1 MRTIENA
8 EALPEADRADGC
20 PHPREVY
27 SLLGH
32 EKAEAR
38 FLKAM
43 RSGRLHHAWLLSG
56 PKGIGKATLAYRMAR
71 KLLGGETLL
80 STSLDIPAMDEVA
93 QRVEALT
100 HGNLFVLRRPYDTK
114 LKRFRQDIPVDR
126 VRQVSGFF
134 QETAAET
141 GVWRVCIIDSADE
154 LNRNSEN
161 AILKL
166 LEEPPSNTLFILI
179 SSSPGR
185 LLPTIRSRCM
195 GLELRAVPEAQIIG
209 WLSEHGRGSPDLID
223 AAVRLSRGAP
233 GKALALVKNADV
245 VLRSISDYIQS
256 LGKMAPD
263 VDMTI
268 AKRLAEKRHII
279 SRDLFWDGLDDTIHA
294 HALYAAT
301 GKYEGP
307 FSPANIPR
315 NAKIWQSNLARL
327 RDVRR
332 AESAIN
338 LDKTATMFE
347 LLSSIREAS

>member
-1 MRTIENA
+1 M
-8 EALPEADRADGC
+8 
-20 PHPREVY
+20 
-27 SLLGH
+27 
-32 EKAEAR
+32 
-38 FLKAM
+38 
-43 RSGRLHHAWLLSG
+43 
-56 PKGIGKATLAYRMAR
+56 
-71 KLLGGETLL
+71 
-80 STSLDIPAMDEVA
+80 
-93 QRVEALT
+93 
-100 HGNLFVLRRPYDTK
+100 
-114 LKRFRQDIPVDR
+114 
-126 VRQVSGFF
+126 
-134 QETAAET
+134 
-141 GVWRVCIIDSADE
+141 
-154 LNRNSEN
+154 
-161 AILKL
+161 
-166 LEEPPSNTLFILI
+166 
-179 SSSPGR
+179 
-185 LLPTIRSRCM
+185 
-195 GLELRAVPEAQIIG
+195 
-209 WLSEHGRGSPDLID
+209 
-223 AAVRLSRGAP
+223 RLSRGAP

-315 NAKIWQSNLARL
+315 NAKIWQSNHARL

>member
-1 MRTIENA
+1 M
-8 EALPEADRADGC
+8 
-20 PHPREVY
+20 
-27 SLLGH
+27 
-32 EKAEAR
+32 
-38 FLKAM
+38 
-43 RSGRLHHAWLLSG
+43 HHAWLLSG

-71 KLLGGETLL
+71 KLLGGESLL
-80 STSLDIPAMDEVA
+80 STSLNIPASDEIA

-114 LKRFRQDIPVDR
+114 LKRFLQDIPVDR
-126 VRQVSGFF
+126 VREVSGFF

-141 GVWRVCIIDSADE
+141 GTWRVCIIDSADE

-179 SSSPGR
+179 SSAPGR

-195 GLELRAVPEAQIIG
+195 GLELRAVPDDQITG
-209 WLSEHGRGSPDLID
+209 WLAEHGRGSPDLID

-233 GKALALVKNADV
+233 GKALALVQNADV

-256 LGKMAPD
+256 LGRTAPD

-268 AKRLAEKRHII
+268 AKRLAEKRHVI
-279 SRDLFWDGLDDTIHA
+279 SRDLFWDGLDDTIYA

-301 GKYEGP
+301 GAYKGP
-307 FSPANIPR
+307 FTPASLKRSP
-315 NAKIWQSNLARL
+315 KIWQANHKRL

-332 AESAIN
+332 AEGAIN